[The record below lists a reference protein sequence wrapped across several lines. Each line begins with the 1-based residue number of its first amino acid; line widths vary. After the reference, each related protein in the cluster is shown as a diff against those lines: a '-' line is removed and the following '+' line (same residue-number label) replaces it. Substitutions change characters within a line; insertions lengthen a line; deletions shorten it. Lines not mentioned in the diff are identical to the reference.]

1 MDLTSDAFIATEIEL
16 EETQFMSQG
25 NPGQFFPTMQGKNV
39 DPLMLAQL
47 ELIVTDVE
55 KGSLHDILA
64 SLDERMLGEAEST
77 ERWVYQFPTPLT
89 TRLAALQDAE
99 ISRYGA
105 QWGATKEWQSK
116 KGLPPTEAATQFLQ
130 QLCQLAVRAH
140 AETKNMYMWISL

>member
-1 MDLTSDAFIATEIEL
+1 MSLISDAFIATKTEL

-25 NPGQFFPTMQGKNV
+25 NPGQFFPTMQGKNI

-47 ELIVTDVE
+47 ELIVTNLE
-55 KGSLHDILA
+55 KNSLPAILS

-77 ERWVYQFPTPLT
+77 EQWIYQFPDPLVN
-89 TRLAALQDAE
+89 RLATLQDTE

-130 QLCQLAVRAH
+130 QLCQLAIRAQTE
-140 AETKNMYMWISL
+140 AKNMYMWISL